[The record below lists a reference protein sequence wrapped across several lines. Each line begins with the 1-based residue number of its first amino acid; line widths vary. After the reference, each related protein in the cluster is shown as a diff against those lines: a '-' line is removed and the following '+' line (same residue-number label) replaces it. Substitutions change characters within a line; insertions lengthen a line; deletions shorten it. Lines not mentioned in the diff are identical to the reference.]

1 MGKFARIY
9 IRVFYVIAST
19 WDNKSY
25 FAMHIFLRI
34 LRNANYAKICTV
46 RKFLFS
52 QYYKCINY
60 LHLRVLSALKDN
72 WQIIQFLLISPT
84 D

>member
-1 MGKFARIY
+1 
-9 IRVFYVIAST
+9 
-19 WDNKSY
+19 
-25 FAMHIFLRI
+25 MHIFLRI
-34 LRNANYAKICTV
+34 FKERELREICTA

-72 WQIIQFLLISPT
+72 WQIIRFLLISPT